1 MFKEL
6 KFAEV
11 LTYLVPLVFSIV
23 VFVLCF
29 FIEAEQGGV
38 AMFFAEKM
46 RASIFAGFLTL
57 GSFLLALKTGI
68 VIKIKEGV
76 YDKKEYQEKILSAA
90 ELAGATIYGPLRRLS
105 RLLSV
110 AVFSALS
117 TSALQ
122 LSLGL
127 LTYWWA
133 ASICL
138 SVATFAL
145 LVVMAS
151 FLLIQANL
159 GTWFDLMEEGV
170 VRPTGPKA
178 ELTVP
183 APRSDALQSPL

>member
-1 MFKEL
+1 MLKEL
-6 KFAEV
+6 KAGEI
-11 LTYLVPLVFSIV
+11 LTYVLPLLVAVGVFL
-23 VFVLCF
+23 LCF
-29 FIEAEQGGV
+29 QIECEHGGV
-38 AMFFAEKM
+38 ALFFADKM

-76 YDKKEYQEKILSAA
+76 YDKKEYQEKILGAA
-90 ELAGATIYGPLRRLS
+90 ELDGITIYGPLRRLS

-110 AVFSALS
+110 AVFSSLT
-117 TSALQ
+117 TSAMQ
-122 LSLGL
+122 LSVGL
-127 LTYWWA
+127 LSHWWA

-170 VRPTGPKA
+170 VRPT
-178 ELTVP
+178 VP
-183 APRSDALQSPL
+183 ALDTSAQKPNS

>member
-11 LTYLVPLVFSIV
+11 LTYLVPLVFSV
-23 VFVLCF
+23 AVFVLCY

-38 AMFFAEKM
+38 ATFFAEKM

-90 ELAGATIYGPLRRLS
+90 ELVGTTIYGPLRRLS

-138 SVATFAL
+138 SIATFAL

-170 VRPTGPKA
+170 VRPAGSTA

-183 APRSDALQSPL
+183 APRPDILRSPL

>member
-1 MFKEL
+1 MYKEI
-6 KFAEV
+6 KIGEV
-11 LTYLVPLVFSIV
+11 LTYIIPLLLSIGVFL
-23 VFVLCF
+23 LCLK
-29 FIEAEQGGV
+29 IERDSGGV
-38 AMFFAEKM
+38 AVFFAEKM

-76 YDKKEYQEKILSAA
+76 YDKKEYQEKVLGAA
-90 ELAGATIYGPLRRLS
+90 ELAGISVYGPLRRLS

-110 AVFSALS
+110 AVFAALT

-122 LSLGL
+122 LSVGL
-127 LTYWWA
+127 LSNWWA

-138 SVATFAL
+138 AAAAFAL

-170 VRPTGPKA
+170 VRPSGPA
-178 ELTVP
+178 IP
-183 APRSDALQSPL
+183 ALDNAVQKSTP